1 MPTAK
6 TVPVNF
12 GKTYEDKRTHRQ
24 GKLLEYNEKFKT
36 YLFESSSGQT
46 FNVSSSQFNI
56 NWIEIA
62 EPRVVNR
69 EKANEA
75 IKEKSK
81 ELNQKFVDL
90 VLVASKFVDG
100 FNNPDVTVKAIH
112 DKYRLKFFIRTHVV
126 FDMDI
131 RLRNGFCRVWLNA
144 VDNDAVSWTVSPLSA
159 KYYTNSCRNYITEFR
174 LDQFDTVLN
183 DLSTL
188 IVNKLN
194 EEENKDEV

>member
-1 MPTAK
+1 MPTVK

-36 YLFESSSGQT
+36 YLLESSNGQT

-69 EKANEA
+69 EQANES

-90 VLVASKFVDG
+90 VLIASKFVDK
-100 FNNPDVTVKAIH
+100 FNNHDVTVKAIH

-144 VDNDAVSWTVSPLSA
+144 VDNDAMTWTATPLSV
-159 KYYTNSCRNYITEFR
+159 KYYENSCRNYITEFE

-183 DLSTL
+183 DLSIL
-188 IVNKLN
+188 IVDRLNK
-194 EEENKDEV
+194 EEKEDEI